1 MFIAYSFVLKSVFLS
16 LVAFTVRRR
25 TQYNSKCLA
34 GKYIITDNFR
44 NMTAGRDLHQA
55 HKH

>member
-25 TQYNSKCLA
+25 TQYNGKCLA